1 MLSIVTALIL
11 LSNRTTDTDALLART
26 GAVIPDDQL
35 NIKPAIIA
43 VIISIRIVP
52 VVGINP
58 TGASLFKISSLSRF
72 VTRKWSFLTVVVGMN
87 MHRGGESIPTI
98 RFLFHVL

>member
-11 LSNRTTDTDALLART
+11 LSNRTTDTAALLART
-26 GAVIPDDQL
+26 GAGIPDDQL

-58 TGASLFKISSLSRF
+58 TGASLFKINSELIRTRTNSEGMSSYQLVRVSC
-72 VTRKWSFLTVVVGMN
+72 
-87 MHRGGESIPTI
+87 
-98 RFLFHVL
+98 